1 MENGWLGMIASRG
14 ELVDAFKSGKLKIE
28 DYQVSGYEVRIHGD
42 AAIVTGLDQSK
53 GKWDGESFDLRER
66 FSDFYVRKDGMWIC
80 VWTHSSTLKDEP

>member
-1 MENGWLGMIASRG
+1 MIASRG